1 MEKKISKKLLA
12 SLLLNLVMF
21 FTICGIGY
29 YKRNSIKTKILK
41 LFPERNEQKIEKLA
55 KDMNKSIFEP
65 INASYENN
73 QSEKRIKIAFI
84 GNSLT
89 LHGVAENI
97 GWNRECGMAASS
109 LDNDYVHKTLR
120 KIANEKNVSIDY
132 VLINTADFERNFDTF
147 ENNRFEKI
155 FDFKPEYIIFQFG
168 ENILENE
175 LEENYDI
182 FIEKY
187 KSLINCFGE
196 ESIKIVCLPFWH
208 SAKKNQAITK
218 VALETKSFLV
228 DLSHLGNGL
237 ANENYASSEFNYKHP
252 GVRIHPGDFGMENI
266 SDNIFS
272 VFNVILQ

>member
-1 MEKKISKKLLA
+1 MEIKIPKKLLA

-21 FTICGIGY
+21 LTICGIGY
-29 YKRNSIKTKILK
+29 YERNSIKTKILK

-73 QSEKRIKIAFI
+73 QSENRIKIAFI

-89 LHGVAENI
+89 LHGIAEDI

-109 LDNDYVHKTLR
+109 LENDYIHKTLK

-132 VLINTADFERNFDTF
+132 VLVNTADFERNFDTF

-187 KSLINCFGE
+187 KSLINYFGE

-208 SAKKNQAITK
+208 STKKNQAITK

-252 GVRIHPGDFGMENI
+252 GVGIHPGDFGMENI